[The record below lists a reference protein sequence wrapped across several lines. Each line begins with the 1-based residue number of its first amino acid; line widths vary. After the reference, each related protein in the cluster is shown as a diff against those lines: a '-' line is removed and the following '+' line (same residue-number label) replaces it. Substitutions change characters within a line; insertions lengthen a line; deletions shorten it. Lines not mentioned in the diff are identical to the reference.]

1 MKKSTVWCVVFFW
14 ILIPGLCLAD
24 MTAKE
29 VIKKQ
34 EKLHR
39 VTSESGD
46 TVMLLVDKRGN
57 KEKRLIR
64 RYVKEVAPDLFKFL
78 VVFLEPADVKGT
90 ALLTWQQ
97 KDRPD
102 DQWLYLPAQRK
113 MQRVAKGSKK
123 GYFMGTDFTYEDMEP
138 EDIDSFLYE
147 IVRSEKIDGQDCYVI
162 EAVPAT
168 EEKKKASGYSK
179 RAIWIR
185 KDIFLTVKID
195 FFDRRGRLLK
205 TLKNYDL
212 KNIEGTIWRPGKM
225 LMKNL
230 KTKHKTL
237 MGTKAR
243 KINIS
248 IDDKVFTERFI
259 LSGQHIK

>member
-1 MKKSTVWCVVFFW
+1 MKKTIVCCIVLFW
-14 ILIPGLCLAD
+14 VLMPGLCLAE

-29 VIKKQ
+29 IIKAQ
-34 EKLHR
+34 EKRHR

-64 RYVKEVAPDLFKFL
+64 RYVKEVEPDLFKFL

-138 EDIDSFLYE
+138 EDIDSFLYK
-147 IVRSEKIDGQDCYVI
+147 IIRSEEIDGHDCHVI
-162 EAVPAT
+162 EAVPANDQ
-168 EEKKKASGYSK
+168 KKKESAYSK
-179 RAIWIR
+179 RTLWIR
-185 KDIFLTVKID
+185 KGILFTVKVD

-205 TLKNYDL
+205 SMKSYDL
-212 KNIEGTIWRPGKM
+212 KNIEGTIWRPGKV

-230 KTKHKTL
+230 KTKHRTL

-243 KINIS
+243 KINIA

-259 LSGQHIK
+259 LSGQHIQ